1 MKISRILFKSLL
13 AGTLAV
19 SQSLFLSSPNQAEA
33 QENDGFDLYTKEST
47 IWSSSV
53 IPVCWENPSSNFNA
67 EMNWVKNAVEG
78 SWESV
83 SAVNFTDWG
92 SCNSRSKGIRV
103 QINDEGAHTK
113 GLGSQL
119 NSVQNGMVLNF
130 TFQRWNPSCQSTR
143 EKCIKVIAVHEFG
156 HALGF
161 AHEQVRPD
169 TPSNCTKEKQGSP
182 GDRVI
187 GAWDLDS
194 VMNYCNPNWNGGG
207 NLSATDIQGVQIVYG
222 KPPQPPVDPSF
233 NNVTGL
239 FVFDAKFYLDKHP
252 DLKAAYG
259 TNYQAATQHWLRHG
273 LSEGRV
279 GSSVFDA
286 KFYLD
291 KHPDLKAAYGTNYQ
305 AATQHWLKQG
315 LPVEGRVGSPV
326 FDAKFYLDK
335 YPDLKAAYGT
345 NYQAATQHWLRQGL
359 PVEGRVGSPVFD
371 AKFYLDKYPDLKAAY
386 GTNYQAATQHWLRQ
400 GLPVEGRVGSP
411 E

>member
-53 IPVCWENPSSNFNA
+53 IPVCWENPISNFNA

-130 TFQRWNPSCQSTR
+130 TFQRWSPSCQSTR
-143 EKCIKVIAVHEFG
+143 ENCIKVIAVHEFG

-169 TPSNCTKEKQGSP
+169 TPSYCTKEKQGSP

-207 NLSATDIQGVQIVYG
+207 NLSGTDIQGVQIVYG
-222 KPPQPPVDPSF
+222 KPPQPPIDPSC
-233 NNVTGL
+233 NNNNITIKTNGKNL
-239 FVFDAKFYLDKHP
+239 EFARGTEWTTCSGYKFIFQNDANLVLYNP
-252 DLKAAYG
+252 SEQAIWNTG
-259 TNYQAATQHWLRHG
+259 TNQAA
-273 LSEGRV
+273 
-279 GSSVFDA
+279 
-286 KFYLD
+286 
-291 KHPDLKAAYGTNYQ
+291 PDTFVVQADGNMVLYKDGGIPVWHTITGGNAGAFLAIQWDGNVVVYDRNGNPIWFTN
-305 AATQHWLKQG
+305 TTGK
-315 LPVEGRVGSPV
+315 
-326 FDAKFYLDK
+326 
-335 YPDLKAAYGT
+335 
-345 NYQAATQHWLRQGL
+345 
-359 PVEGRVGSPVFD
+359 
-371 AKFYLDKYPDLKAAY
+371 
-386 GTNYQAATQHWLRQ
+386 
-400 GLPVEGRVGSP
+400 
-411 E
+411 